1 MTLPAFD
8 LHRAS
13 SIDEASDLL
22 GRYGDDAAAIAGGTE
37 LLLVL
42 KFGFSACD
50 QLVDVRGIPELAGI
64 RVVDGVLE
72 IGAAVTHRELE
83 RSGLVQ
89 EQIPALA
96 EMERVGRQHPRAHGG
111 HARRQPLLRRSA
123 LRPGDVPAG
132 GGRRR
137 RTAPWQRSGSRPAA
151 AASSC
156 SARTETALNEGDLLV
171 SIRVPATT
179 AGTGI
184 AHRKLAFRERPAAT
198 VAVWVRVADGSVA
211 EARIAVGSVG
221 PLAVRATEAESL
233 LLGRRPCGGG
243 RRRGGRGI
251 GGRAATR
258 TARWSTSTSSCACS
272 WAAPLRTRCSRPR
285 KSAFRYV
292 LTLLRREIVTEWC
305 S

>member
-1 MTLPAFD
+1 VTLPAFD

-22 GRYGDDAAAIAGGTE
+22 ARYGDDAAIIAGGTE

-96 EMERVGRQHPRAHGG
+96 QMERAVANIRVRTAGTLGG
-111 HARRQPLLRRSA
+111 NLCFGDPHSDPATFLLAAGADVVLRRGRGSA
-123 LRPGDVPAG
+123 RVLPLGEFMLGPY
-132 GGRRR
+132 
-137 RTAPWQRSGSRPAA
+137 RTA
-151 AASSC
+151 
-156 SARTETALNEGDLLV
+156 LDEGDLLV

-179 AGTGI
+179 DGTAI

-198 VAVWVRVADGSVA
+198 VAVWVRVAEGSVA

-221 PLAVRATEAESL
+221 PLAVRASVAESL
-233 LLGRRPCGGG
+233 LLGGSPAEEVAAAAAEASGAEPDANGSVDYKHQLVRVLV
-243 RRRGGRGI
+243 
-251 GGRAATR
+251 GRALAD
-258 TARWSTSTSSCACS
+258 ALQQ
-272 WAAPLRTRCSRPR
+272 AA
-285 KSAFRYV
+285 
-292 LTLLRREIVTEWC
+292 
-305 S
+305 

>member
-22 GRYGDDAAAIAGGTE
+22 ARYGDDAAIIAGGTE

-96 EMERVGRQHPRAHGG
+96 QMERAVANIRVRTAGTLGG
-111 HARRQPLLRRSA
+111 NLCFGDPHSDPATFLLAAGADVVLRRG
-123 LRPGDVPAG
+123 RGPARVLPLG
-132 GGRRR
+132 EFMLGPY
-137 RTAPWQRSGSRPAA
+137 RTA
-151 AASSC
+151 
-156 SARTETALNEGDLLV
+156 LDEGDLLV

-179 AGTGI
+179 DGTAI

-198 VAVWVRVADGSVA
+198 VAVWVRVAEGSVA

-221 PLAVRATEAESL
+221 PLAVRASVAESL
-233 LLGRRPCGGG
+233 LLGGSPAEEVAAAAAEASGAEPDANGSVDYKHQLVRVLV
-243 RRRGGRGI
+243 
-251 GGRAATR
+251 GRALAD
-258 TARWSTSTSSCACS
+258 ALQQ
-272 WAAPLRTRCSRPR
+272 AA
-285 KSAFRYV
+285 
-292 LTLLRREIVTEWC
+292 
-305 S
+305 